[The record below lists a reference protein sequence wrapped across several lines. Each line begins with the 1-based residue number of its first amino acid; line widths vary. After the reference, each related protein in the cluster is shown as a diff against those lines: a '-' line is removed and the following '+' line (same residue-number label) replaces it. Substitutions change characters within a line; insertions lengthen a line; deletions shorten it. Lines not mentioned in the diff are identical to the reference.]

1 MKTRGKS
8 IQLFLMD
15 GEASGRIK
23 CTLANWTG
31 VAFKIPRTELDKCK
45 DRDDLKQSGVY
56 FLFGTSDET
65 GKGVVYIGQA
75 GARKNGE
82 GILNRLQEHKRNPEK
97 DYWTEAIVFT
107 TSNNS
112 LGATEI
118 SYLENRFC
126 NMALAANRYEVRNG
140 NDPTPGNITEEKES
154 TKALVTDISHQLKT
168 PMAALKTCFYMYLDA
183 SDADE
188 KTEFLKRS
196 ETQLEKLE
204 QLIASLMNISRLE
217 TAMISLTKESILLS
231 DLLVDAVNGVYEKA
245 RRKSIEIS
253 VQETENITLHL
264 DKHWTSEAVIN
275 VLDNAVKYS
284 PRNSHITISIEKQ
297 HFYTLVKIKDEG
309 IGIPQNEYNKIFQR
323 FYRSNHSYVK
333 QTEGS
338 GVGLYLTRMILERQG
353 GLIRVESV
361 PEKGSTFILQFR
373 N

>member
-126 NMALAANRYEVRNG
+126 NMPLAANRYEVRNG

-154 TKALVTDISHQLKT
+154 EMEEFIDYAKVIMGTLGHKLFEPLGKPVVNVSESNNNNDAVQGAVALHLARNIKKIGRIEADGVQTTEGFVVLQGSH
-168 PMAALKTCFYMYLDA
+168 
-183 SDADE
+183 
-188 KTEFLKRS
+188 
-196 ETQLEKLE
+196 
-204 QLIASLMNISRLE
+204 IASVDDNTIP
-217 TAMISLTKESILLS
+217 AVIKE
-231 DLLVDAVNGVYEKA
+231 
-245 RRKSIEIS
+245 RRKKANID
-253 VQETENITLHL
+253 EN
-264 DKHWTSEAVIN
+264 
-275 VLDNAVKYS
+275 
-284 PRNSHITISIEKQ
+284 
-297 HFYTLVKIKDEG
+297 G
-309 IGIPQNEYNKIFQR
+309 
-323 FYRSNHSYVK
+323 
-333 QTEGS
+333 
-338 GVGLYLTRMILERQG
+338 
-353 GLIRVESV
+353 
-361 PEKGSTFILQFR
+361 ILQEDMLFTSPSYAAMFVIGKSA
-373 N
+373 NGLTSWKTSDGKTLKSLEETTEVE

>member
-154 TKALVTDISHQLKT
+154 EMEEFIDYAKVIMGTLGHKLFEPLGKPIVNVSESNINDAVQGAVGLHLARNIKKVGRIEADGVQTTEGFVVLQGSH
-168 PMAALKTCFYMYLDA
+168 
-183 SDADE
+183 
-188 KTEFLKRS
+188 
-196 ETQLEKLE
+196 
-204 QLIASLMNISRLE
+204 IASVDDNTIPDV
-217 TAMISLTKESILLS
+217 IKE
-231 DLLVDAVNGVYEKA
+231 
-245 RRKSIEIS
+245 RRKKANID
-253 VQETENITLHL
+253 EN
-264 DKHWTSEAVIN
+264 
-275 VLDNAVKYS
+275 
-284 PRNSHITISIEKQ
+284 
-297 HFYTLVKIKDEG
+297 G
-309 IGIPQNEYNKIFQR
+309 
-323 FYRSNHSYVK
+323 
-333 QTEGS
+333 
-338 GVGLYLTRMILERQG
+338 
-353 GLIRVESV
+353 
-361 PEKGSTFILQFR
+361 ILQEDMLFTSPSYAAMFVIGKSA
-373 N
+373 NGLTSWKTSNGKTLKSLEETTEVE